1 MNYSLLSACRQN
13 NTDLAINLINKSHP
27 GVINQID
34 DAGMTSLMYSCIN
47 NNEDILKSLL
57 RAGANI
63 NLQDKF
69 GCSALIWSFIH
80 NNNINIID
88 LLIKNNINMNLQDIY
103 GNTALLWSCYIK
115 NNTNISLFL
124 IKNGANV
131 LIENK
136 FGKDPLYYA
145 QISKNKQVASEIKN
159 TIKKYKRNVVIEL
172 AEIHKKLPIEIIGKI
187 ADYLCTSTESAQT
200 ILEK

>member
-1 MNYSLLSACRQN
+1 
-13 NTDLAINLINKSHP
+13 
-27 GVINQID
+27 
-34 DAGMTSLMYSCIN
+34 MYSCIN
-47 NNEDILKSLL
+47 NNEDIVKSLL
-57 RAGANI
+57 NTGADI
-63 NLQDKF
+63 NTQDRF

-88 LLIKNNINMNLQDIY
+88 LLIKNNININLQDIY
-103 GNTALLWSCYIK
+103 GNTVLLWSCYIK

-145 QISKNKQVASEIKN
+145 QISKNKRVVSKIKN
-159 TIKKYKRNVVIEL
+159 IIKKYKRNVVIEL

-187 ADYLCTSTESAQT
+187 ADYVCTSTESGQN
-200 ILEK
+200 ILEKIDF